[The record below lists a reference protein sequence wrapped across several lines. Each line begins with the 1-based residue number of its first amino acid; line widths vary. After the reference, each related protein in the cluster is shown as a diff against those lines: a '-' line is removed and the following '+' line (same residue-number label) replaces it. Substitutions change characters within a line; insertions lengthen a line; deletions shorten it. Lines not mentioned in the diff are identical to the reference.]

1 MPLGSAI
8 ELQYTQMEAESLRFP
23 GTGSNCDRSTEAL
36 PVCTHFEFPSAT
48 SRFGCFG
55 TEI

>member
-36 PVCTHFEFPSAT
+36 PVRTHFEFPSAT

>member
-36 PVCTHFEFPSAT
+36 PVRTHFEFPSAS
-48 SRFGCFG
+48 SRFDCFG
-55 TEI
+55 TDI